1 MSKSIIETVNF
12 FVYITSKKTNFT
24 NIKEKAWNDIYR
36 NLLTSLFS
44 CIIILRAVFDND
56 PMGWLWVSEYT
67 GYRCQ
72 SQKTR
77 IPHVLVV
84 LLIHYQTMYLRPEIG
99 KKVMQIQLYKNVLTF
114 SLKACLIR
122 EYQRIPASLETNC
135 ILYS

>member
-1 MSKSIIETVNF
+1 MMSKSIIETVNF

-67 GYRCQ
+67 GYRC
-72 SQKTR
+72 
-77 IPHVLVV
+77 
-84 LLIHYQTMYLRPEIG
+84 
-99 KKVMQIQLYKNVLTF
+99 
-114 SLKACLIR
+114 
-122 EYQRIPASLETNC
+122 
-135 ILYS
+135 